1 MKRAHLLLLAT
12 ALALVCGACSSVPSW
27 IPGSNSAPAR
37 LDADAVPA
45 ALERARKDLDAG
57 RTESALDWMRAAAA
71 AKNLPTEQ
79 REAVQRVLEEA
90 ADKRISELSAPG
102 QDPEQLADLV
112 DLELPRQIAVR
123 AGLAAAR
130 AQVAN
135 GNRMDAFRLLRKLDK
150 KFPLHHEKQQA
161 GDLIV
166 EIGLALAQQHKS
178 FLIFYST
185 DSQAEDVLEY
195 AILEH
200 PWARRGD
207 EAHKVLADLYIRHHD
222 LDLAIDRL
230 GKLLLDHADSPLCA
244 SAEAMIPEL
253 RLRLLR
259 SPEMDRG
266 TLLKAK
272 DELER
277 WLNTHPPEHELT
289 EHVGV
294 QLGDCLR
301 RLCDSDLSIA
311 DYYRTIEN
319 PFGVRFHAKRAV
331 EEARAAGDTERV
343 NRAQA
348 IVDALP
354 PTDPSKPQ
362 PPGDAP

>member
-1 MKRAHLLLLAT
+1 VKRVLLGLLG

-27 IPGSNSAPAR
+27 IPGSNSAPAT

-45 ALERARKDLDAG
+45 AIERARKDLAAG
-57 RTESALDWMRAAAA
+57 RTESALDWMRAASA
-71 AKNLPTEQ
+71 AKNLPTDQ
-79 REAVQRVLEEA
+79 REEVQRVLEQA
-90 ADKRISELSAPG
+90 AGKRISELSAPG
-102 QDPEQLADLV
+102 QDPEALADLV
-112 DLELPRQIAVR
+112 DLELPRQLAVE

-130 AQVAN
+130 AQIAN

-150 KFPLHHEKQQA
+150 KFPLHHEKQTA

-166 EIGLALAQQHKS
+166 EIGLALAKQHKS

-207 EAHKVLADLYIRHHD
+207 EAHKVLAELYIHHHD

-230 GKLLLDHADSPLCA
+230 EKLVLDHPDSELRPAAQAL
-244 SAEAMIPEL
+244 IPEL

-272 DELER
+272 EELER
-277 WLNTHPPEHELT
+277 WLDTHPPEHELAA
-289 EHVGV
+289 HVGV

-311 DYYRTIEN
+311 GYYVTIDN
-319 PFGVRFHAKRAV
+319 PFGARFHARRAI
-331 EEARAAGDTERV
+331 EEARDAGDAERMS
-343 NRAQA
+343 RAQA
-348 IVDALP
+348 MVDALP
-354 PTDPSKPQ
+354 PPEPGKPL
-362 PPGDAP
+362 PPGGAP

>member
-1 MKRAHLLLLAT
+1 MSSARAVLL
-12 ALALVCGACSSVPSW
+12 ALALCGPACSSVPSW

-37 LDADAVPA
+37 LEAEEVPA
-45 ALERARKDLDAG
+45 AIERAQQDLENG
-57 RTESALDWMRAAAA
+57 RTESALDWMRAATA
-71 AKNLPTEQ
+71 AKNLPTDQ
-79 REAVQRVLEEA
+79 REKVQRVLEQA
-90 ADKRISELSAPG
+90 ADQRIDELSAPG
-102 QDPEQLADLV
+102 KDPEELADLV
-112 DLELPRQIAVR
+112 DLELPRQISVR

-150 KFPLHHEKQQA
+150 KFPLHHERQAA

-166 EIGLALAQQHKS
+166 EIGIALSKKHKS

-207 EAHKVLADLYIRHHD
+207 EAHMVLAQLYIRHHD

-230 GKLLLDHADSPLCA
+230 DKLKLDHPDSELVPQARAL
-244 SAEAMIPEL
+244 IPEL

-266 TLLKAK
+266 TLLKAEGELK
-272 DELER
+272 D
-277 WLNTHPPEHELT
+277 WLRTYSPEHELAP
-289 EHVGV
+289 HVGV
-294 QLGDCLR
+294 LLGDCLR

-311 DYYRTIEN
+311 DYYITIEN
-319 PFGVRFHAKRAV
+319 PFGARFHARRAID
-331 EEARAAGDTERV
+331 EAHEAGDDERA

-348 IVDALP
+348 VVDALP
-354 PTDPSKPQ
+354 PPEPEKPM
-362 PPGDAP
+362 PPGGAP